1 MNDRDPF
8 ASSGRDLGVLVGVD
22 GSAHARLA
30 LHFAAVNALSSNTA
44 LTVVAVYRLPPMMC
58 TGEPAILVTPEA
70 RAERDRAERDRA
82 ETVLDDA
89 RKYLRDYPGK
99 VTFSSAEGS
108 PTGVLTELSGRAQ
121 TVVVGSHGRG
131 GFIGQL
137 LGSVAAALPARSQ
150 CPTVVVPKD
159 YQPEAGQ
166 GPELFANARDTGPV
180 VAGID
185 LSERSRIVLLL
196 AARQAELFAAPL
208 QVLTAMPLLRE
219 WKYWYPELE
228 EFETITE
235 RRQSNLRASAEK
247 EIAWLRQRHSCLEIT
262 ADVELGAP
270 GDLLEAK
277 TRAAQLTVVGTRGRG
292 TMKSTLLGSVSR
304 ELLNRAQG
312 PVMVVPTETAA
323 Q

>member
-1 MNDRDPF
+1 MNDRVPF

-44 LTVVAVYRLPPMMC
+44 LTVVAVYRLPPMMY

-70 RAERDRAERDRA
+70 RAERDRA

-99 VTFSSAEGS
+99 VTFSSAKGS

-270 GDLLEAK
+270 GDLLQAK